1 MTTTLL
7 SALVPAQQFLMAQE
21 QQFQSVLS
29 DDRIN
34 FAKECQFAL
43 QHLSNN
49 DFTRQVAMKNQESF
63 RNAIINVAA
72 IGISLN
78 PAAKLAYLVP
88 RKGAVCLDIGYLGLE
103 HLAIESGSVLWVQ
116 TKLVH
121 ANDTYVNTGI
131 NTAPEHQYSAFGKR
145 GDIVGCYCVA
155 KVHDGSF
162 LTEEMSI
169 EEIHRIRGRSE
180 SFTKGSMS
188 PWKTDEGEMIRKTV
202 IKRASKHWPKRVR
215 LDAAIDMLN
224 RQGEG
229 IDFHRER
236 APVRE
241 KAISPATE
249 EQVKAIREGLEFISR
264 PEDAFLKYFS
274 GSIAKRVIESIEEL
288 TEEEAIKAISTI
300 QSIMD
305 KQAEK
310 QSGREVF

>member
-1 MTTTLL
+1 MSNTLL
-7 SALVPAQQFLMAQE
+7 PALVPAQQFLAQQE
-21 QQFQSVLS
+21 TQFLAVLS

-43 QHLSNN
+43 QHLGNN
-49 DFTRQVAMKNQESF
+49 DFTRKTAMQNQESF
-63 RNAIINVAA
+63 RNAIVNVAA

-88 RKGAVCLDIGYLGLE
+88 RKGAICLDIGYLGLE

-121 ANDTYVNTGI
+121 ANDTYTNTGI

-145 GDIVGCYCVA
+145 GEIVGCYCVA

-162 LTEEMSI
+162 LTEEMDI
-169 EEIHRIRGRSE
+169 AEIHRIRQRSE

-202 IKRASKHWPKRVR
+202 IKRAAKHWPKKAR

-229 IDFHRER
+229 IDFQRERQPVRER
-236 APVRE
+236 A
-241 KAISPATE
+241 INPATE
-249 EQVKAIREGLEFISR
+249 EQCKEIRKGLEFVGR
-264 PEDAFLKYFS
+264 AEDAFLKYFS
-274 GSIAKRVIESIEEL
+274 GSIAKRVVESIEEL
-288 TEEEAIKAISTI
+288 TEEEAGKAISTI
-300 QSIMD
+300 QGILD
-305 KQAEK
+305 RQAEK
-310 QSGREVF
+310 QTREAF

>member
-7 SALVPAQQFLMAQE
+7 PALVPAQQFLMAQE
-21 QQFQSVLS
+21 QQFQAVLS

-49 DFTRQVAMKNQESF
+49 DFTRKTAMQNQESF

-88 RKGAVCLDIGYLGLE
+88 RKGTVCLDIGYLGLE

-121 ANDTYVNTGI
+121 ANDTYANTGI

-202 IKRASKHWPKRVR
+202 IKRAAKHWPKKSR

-229 IDFHRER
+229 IDFQRER
-236 APVRE
+236 QQVRE
-241 KAISPATE
+241 KSINPATD
-249 EQVKAIREGLEFISR
+249 EQVKAIREGLEIISR
-264 PEDAFLKYFS
+264 PEAAFLQYFS
-274 GSIAKRVIESIEEL
+274 GSIAKRVVASVEEL
-288 TEEEAIKAISTI
+288 TEEEATKAISTI

-305 KQAEK
+305 KLADK
-310 QSGREVF
+310 QSGKEVF

>member
-7 SALVPAQQFLMAQE
+7 PALVPAQQFLMAQE
-21 QQFQSVLS
+21 QQFQAVLS

-88 RKGAVCLDIGYLGLE
+88 RKGTVCLDIGYLGLE

-145 GDIVGCYCVA
+145 GTIVGCYCVA

-162 LTEEMSI
+162 LTEEMNI
-169 EEIHRIRGRSE
+169 EEIHRIRARSE
-180 SFTKGSMS
+180 SFTKGNMS
-188 PWKTDEGEMIRKTV
+188 PWKTDEGEMIKKTV
-202 IKRASKHWPKRVR
+202 IKRASKHWPKKAR

-229 IDFHRER
+229 IDFQRER
-236 APVRE
+236 APMRE
-241 KAISPATE
+241 KAINPATE
-249 EQVKAIREGLEFISR
+249 EQAEKIRQGLDLIPRTE
-264 PEDAFLKYFS
+264 EQFLGYFS
-274 GSIAKRVIESIEEL
+274 RTFANRVVPSIEEL
-288 TEEEAIKAISTI
+288 TEEEAGKAISAI
-300 QSIMD
+300 QQILD
-305 KQAEK
+305 TQAEK
-310 QSGREVF
+310 QNKPGVF

>member
-7 SALVPAQQFLMAQE
+7 PALVPAQQFMMAQE
-21 QQFQSVLS
+21 EQFNAVLS
-29 DDRIN
+29 DEKIN

-88 RKGAVCLDIGYLGLE
+88 RKGTVCLDIGYLGLE

-116 TKLVH
+116 TKIVYS
-121 ANDTYVNTGI
+121 NDIYVNTGI
-131 NTAPEHQYSAFGKR
+131 DTKPEHQYSAFGKR

-162 LTEEMSI
+162 LTEEM
-169 EEIHRIRGRSE
+169 EISDIYRIRARSE
-180 SFTKGSMS
+180 SFTKGNMS

-202 IKRASKHWPKRVR
+202 IKRAYKHWPKKPR

-224 RQGEG
+224 KQGEG
-229 IDFHRER
+229 IDFQREQK
-236 APVRE
+236 PMRE
-241 KAISPATE
+241 KAINPATD
-249 EQVKAIREGLEFISR
+249 EQVATIRDGLNIINR

-274 GSIAKRVIESIEEL
+274 GAIAKRVVQTIEEL
-288 TEEEAIKAISTI
+288 TEEEATKAISTI
-300 QSIMD
+300 QQILD
-305 KQAEK
+305 TQAAKENK
-310 QSGREVF
+310 EVF